1 MKKLLVTLFAF
12 ICVAASAQPLT
23 IITTNAPGS
32 LVDTAVRYF
41 APLIEA
47 ELKREVVVQ
56 NMPGADG
63 LIAMQKFSSLPADG
77 NTLLAGGTSISFS
90 TVIPREYKP
99 QDHFQPLMGIVQTE
113 SLLLAPGNST
123 ITDVKSLIAAGKQK
137 GVLMGGSSGIAS
149 TINYAMME
157 EQFGVKITSVEYKQ
171 SAQIPIDLVAG
182 DRTDFAIAGAGN
194 MAVRSFIASG
204 KLRPIAILGH
214 TPSPFFKDV
223 PTLTQQGYKSMED
236 FAWAGLFVH
245 NGVPADVK
253 KKLFDGITAAM
264 KTEKGAGFEKLQGEP
279 RRFFADGTTI
289 AALQKREA
297 DLYKEKAA
305 LLQR

>member
-1 MKKLLVTLFAF
+1 MKKLVATLLFLCTSAFAD
-12 ICVAASAQPLT
+12 PLT

-32 LVDTAVRYF
+32 LVDTAIRYF
-41 APLIEA
+41 APAIEA

-63 LIAMQKFSSLPADG
+63 LIAMQKFSSMPADG

-90 TVIPREYKP
+90 MVMPRDYKP
-99 QDHFQPLMGIVQTE
+99 QDHFQPLMGVVQTE
-113 SLLLAPGNST
+113 SLLLAPGNSK
-123 ITDVKSLIAAGKQK
+123 ISDIKSLIAVGKEK

-149 TINYAMME
+149 TINFAMME
-157 EQFGVKITSVEYKQ
+157 EQFGTKITSVEYKQ

-214 TPSPFFKDV
+214 DPSPYFKDV

-236 FAWAGLFVH
+236 FAWAGLFIH

-264 KTEKGAGFEKLQGEP
+264 KSERGAGFEKLQGEP
-279 RRFFADGTTI
+279 RRFFADGAVI
-289 AALQKREA
+289 LALQKREA
-297 DLYKEKAA
+297 DLYQKTVP
-305 LLQR
+305 LLKR